1 MGIMPPSTAVGLGRI
16 SRDPDLTQTL
26 YPGQPIGMTF
36 VGRANSE
43 ASLVRIA
50 NAFQRAFGVV
60 SASSVFTPAV
70 PSRE

>member
-1 MGIMPPSTAVGLGRI
+1 MPSSTAIGSGRTA
-16 SRDPDLTQTL
+16 RDPDLSQTL
-26 YPGQPIGMTF
+26 YPGQPIGITL

-50 NAFQRAFGVV
+50 NAFQRAFGVA
-60 SASSVFTPAV
+60 SASSVFVPAV